1 MDEFEMTPTSPSDIP
16 RVRLSLRW
24 KITVPFMLLALVI
37 GLGATVF
44 VNRLFGQAD
53 EVRFL
58 RQLRDSGQQATDEVV
73 RVEQRLLEIER
84 AIANTE
90 GVPEAI
96 ALGNA
101 EDLRDRVLSL
111 AFNADIDVAVVLD
124 REGTSL
130 LAVRRSSPEAP
141 QGDYLII
148 RSEGFYRDWPFVQQV
163 LRLDSQEEASEDQL
177 GNKRAGLHS
186 LLLGDEE
193 EYVLFVAGPLIDEE
207 GRVFGAVLVGEYLRN
222 FVLHLKEDVRA
233 SISVYD
239 SEAGRLIETTFG
251 SENALDPPGLVLTE
265 ELIATTHNPGE
276 TDAPYRSI
284 QVDLQTHG
292 EVLTPL
298 QVRQGTQE
306 LGILGISL
314 VGEEDQ
320 ELVMGYQE
328 NAVRVIQIAAIALI
342 LVVFTGLII
351 SHTITRPLVDIA
363 EASAQ
368 VATGNLN
375 TRVIEGGFDEVG
387 VLARTFNTMIDGLR
401 EGAVYRDLLGR
412 TVTPEI
418 RDQLRGALA
427 KGGVLL
433 EGQTTKATIL
443 FADLQGFTTMAEG
456 VEPTLVMQT
465 LNEYFSGI
473 VPIVAR
479 HGGVVNKFDNDA
491 IMAFF
496 GILPRRVPP
505 QVSALQATHAG
516 MEILDFVKRLSER
529 RDSDGLP
536 SLGIGIGIST
546 GSVIAGGLGTA
557 DRLHYT
563 VIGDAV
569 NISQRIQQTTSEAGS
584 GNLVISED
592 TYDYL
597 ASARDQFEFGR
608 RGRAQLRGY
617 RREVIVHEVTGR
629 WSRLV
634 DCSDVGEAETPPWT
648 DGGDY

>member
-1 MDEFEMTPTSPSDIP
+1 
-16 RVRLSLRW
+16 
-24 KITVPFMLLALVI
+24 MLLALVI

-44 VNRLFGQAD
+44 VNHLFGQAD

-73 RVEQRLLEIER
+73 RFERRLLEIER

-90 GVPEAI
+90 GIPEAI
-96 ALGNA
+96 ALGDA
-101 EDLRDRVLSL
+101 EALRDRVLSL
-111 AFNADIDVAVVLD
+111 AFNADVDVAVVLD

-130 LAVRRSSPEAP
+130 LAVRRSSPDAP

-186 LLLGDEE
+186 IRLGDEE
-193 EYVLFVAGPLIDEE
+193 EHVLFVAGPLMDEE

-222 FVLHLKEDVRA
+222 FVLDLKDDVRA

-239 SEAGRLIETTFG
+239 SASGRLIETTFG

-328 NAVRVIQIAAIALI
+328 NAVRVIQVGAIALV
-342 LVVFTGLII
+342 LVVFTGLMI

-634 DCSDVGEAETPPWT
+634 DCSDVGEAETPPWA

>member
-1 MDEFEMTPTSPSDIP
+1 MSPTSPSDIP
-16 RVRLSLRW
+16 RVRLSIRW

-44 VNRLFGQAD
+44 VNQLFGQAD

-73 RVEQRLLEIER
+73 RFERRLLEIER

-90 GVPEAI
+90 GIPEAI

-101 EDLRDRVLSL
+101 EALRDRVLSL
-111 AFNADIDVAVVLD
+111 AFNTDVDVAVVLD

-130 LAVRRSSPEAP
+130 LAVRRSSPDAP

-163 LRLDSQEEASEDQL
+163 LRFDSQEEASEDQL

-186 LLLGDEE
+186 IRLGDEE
-193 EYVLFVAGPLIDEE
+193 EHVLFVAGPLMDEE

-222 FVLHLKEDVRA
+222 FVLDLKDDVRA

-239 SEAGRLIETTFG
+239 SASGRLIETTFG
-251 SENALDPPGLVLTE
+251 SEDTLDPPGLVLTE
-265 ELIATTHNPGE
+265 ELITATQNPGE
-276 TDAPYRSI
+276 TNAPYRSI

-298 QVRQGTQE
+298 LVRQGTQE

-314 VGEEDQ
+314 VGEEDP

-328 NAVRVIQIAAIALI
+328 NAVRVIQVGAIALV
-342 LVVFTGLII
+342 LVVFTGLMI

-368 VATGNLN
+368 IASGNLN
-375 TRVIEGGFDEVG
+375 TRVIEGGIDEVG

-433 EGQTTKATIL
+433 EGQTAKATII
-443 FADLQGFTTMAEG
+443 FADLQGFTSMAEG
-456 VEPTLVMQT
+456 VEPAVVMQT

-505 QVSALQATHAG
+505 QVSALQAAHAG

-529 RDSDGLP
+529 RDADGLP
-536 SLGIGIGIST
+536 SLGVGIGIST

-563 VIGDAV
+563 VIGDTV
-569 NISQRIQQTTSEAGS
+569 NISQRIQQITREAGS

-592 TYDYL
+592 TYNYL
-597 ASARDQFEFGR
+597 ASARDHFEFGR

-617 RREVIVHEVTGR
+617 RRGVIVHEVTGR

-634 DCSDVGEAETPPWT
+634 DCSDVGEVETPSPV
-648 DGGDY
+648 DGDDY